1 MERMSILVTGLI
13 GGLVVGA
20 VAGLLFAPR
29 TGKEVR
35 RLLATEASTLRQMA
49 GEYAGTLRERVWR
62 EGSGQN
68 GEESSNNQGE
78 LPA

>member
-1 MERMSILVTGLI
+1 MERTSILVTGLI
-13 GGLVVGA
+13 AGLVVGA

-29 TGKEVR
+29 IGKETR
-35 RLLATEASTLRQMA
+35 RLLVTQADTLWQRA

-68 GEESSNNQGE
+68 GEEYSNDHAE